1 MFWHLYKYRVKVLLK
16 NKYLLLWQGAFP
28 IILGTFFFMAF
39 SDITEMTEN
48 VETINVVI
56 TADKEV
62 TQSSEEIVKA
72 DEAFNSFLQAM
83 EDRELFD
90 VTYTDYD
97 EAMQLIEDGKAVGAL
112 IIAAGE
118 NGTDM
123 SIAFSGTGISQTIFK
138 NVINTYKHGAAVIA
152 DAIAN
157 APQSVQDVIAELYS
171 EESLGTELSV
181 NAKNMD
187 IYNQY
192 YFALFAMTCMFGASY
207 GLLNTV
213 HCQADQSP
221 VGIRRASSP
230 TKKMMMVASEY
241 LAAVTLVEILF
252 AVLLVYLTMILGVDL
267 GDKYGL
273 IVLASF
279 MASLLGVA
287 IGYFFGVILKG
298 KQSAKEGIQMAVIM
312 LLNFLAGLMMGNMKF
327 IIEENCPI
335 INRINPAAII
345 SDCFYSICAYDDMDM
360 YVTCIVSAGIWT
372 VVLAV
377 ASIFILRR
385 EKYANL

>member
-62 TQSSEEIVKA
+62 TQYSEEIVKA

-157 APQSVQDVIAELYS
+157 DPQSVQDVIAELYS

-345 SDCFYSICAYDDMDM
+345 SDCFYAICAYSDTTM
-360 YVTCIVSAGIWT
+360 YFRSIISISIWA
-372 VVLAV
+372 VVLA
-377 ASIFILRR
+377 AGSIIVLRR